1 MSASV
6 PTTSRVRVW
15 GALATVYVVWGSTY
29 LAMKWAVA
37 DLPALPTGA
46 LRFFG
51 AGLVFFLLGW
61 ARAGALRVSRRELRN
76 AALVGIAMPG
86 LCNGL
91 VFLAQRTVSSS
102 LTAVLLAIM
111 PLWVALIEALRPSGE
126 RPSRPAIV
134 GLVIGFL
141 GTALLVTGRGG
152 LLATD
157 LSGLVLLVI
166 SAVVWAAFS
175 IFAKHA
181 ARPSAWMVSAGLE
194 MMAGGL
200 LQAALALM
208 RGDWSQLAVSE
219 PGLRAI
225 LSVVYLVVAGSWIG
239 YGSFSWLVRHASPAL
254 ASTYAYV
261 NPLVAVAL
269 GALLAGESLTARTLL
284 AAGLIV
290 AAVVLVTST
299 SARRRA

>member
-1 MSASV
+1 
-6 PTTSRVRVW
+6 
-15 GALATVYVVWGSTY
+15 
-29 LAMKWAVA
+29 
-37 DLPALPTGA
+37 
-46 LRFFG
+46 
-51 AGLVFFLLGW
+51 
-61 ARAGALRVSRRELRN
+61 
-76 AALVGIAMPG
+76 MPG